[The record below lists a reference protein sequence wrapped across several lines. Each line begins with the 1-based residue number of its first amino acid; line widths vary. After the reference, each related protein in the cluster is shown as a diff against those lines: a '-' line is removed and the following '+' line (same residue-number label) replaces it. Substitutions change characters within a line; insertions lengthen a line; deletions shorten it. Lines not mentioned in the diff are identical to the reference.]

1 MSENEYDYLEQA
13 LPGFSKARL
22 IVKAAGDSIRPL
34 GFKGSKFD
42 FYRFAN
48 RFRLATSFRGLNLA
62 GFEEETTDGYGA
74 LTRVF
79 FSWSAFEAYTELA
92 DDPAPPYRTLFAHH
106 PRHHIKDLAKLC
118 RKEDPENKLGA
129 FLKEHS
135 QSAPQVIFLKKFQ
148 EGMDLAVLT
157 HAACIRHIFAHGR
170 LTAHPNGL
178 PAQNMTAICD
188 ALSGFIAEFI
198 RCDFQRR
205 VQLADAVTRDFG
217 GVLPES

>member
-1 MSENEYDYLEQA
+1 MAENEYDYLEHA

-48 RFRLATSFRGLNLA
+48 RFRLATSFQGMNLE
-62 GFEEETTDGYGA
+62 GFTSETRTGYSA

-79 FSWSAFEAYTELA
+79 FTWSAFEGYTELA
-92 DDPAPPYRTLFAHH
+92 DDQAPPYRILFAHH
-106 PRHHIKDLAKLC
+106 PRHHIRDLAKFC
-118 RKEDPENKLGA
+118 REQDPKNLLGE
-129 FLKEHS
+129 FLKEYS
-135 QSAPQVIFLKKFQ
+135 QSGYQVTFLEKFRD
-148 EGMDLAVLT
+148 GNDLAVLT

-178 PAQNMTAICD
+178 PAENMTAICD
-188 ALSGFIAEFI
+188 ALSGFIADFI
-198 RCDFQRR
+198 RSDFDRR
-205 VQLADAVTRDFG
+205 VQVAEAMSGFSEV
-217 GVLPES
+217 

>member
-1 MSENEYDYLEQA
+1 MAENEYDYLEQA

-48 RFRLATSFRGLNLA
+48 RFRLATSFRGMDLE
-62 GFEEETTDGYGA
+62 GFSPETTNGYGA

-79 FSWSAFEAYTELA
+79 LTWSAFEGYTELA
-92 DDPAPPYRTLFAHH
+92 DDQAPPYRTLLAHH

-118 RKEDPENKLGA
+118 RMQDPENKLGA
-129 FLKEHS
+129 FLTEHA
-135 QSAPQVIFLKKFQ
+135 QSAPQVIFLTKFQ

-178 PAQNMTAICD
+178 PAENMTTICN
-188 ALSGFIAEFI
+188 ALSGFITDFI
-198 RCDFQRR
+198 RSDFDRR
-205 VQLADAVTRDFG
+205 VKISKSTTYNTS
-217 GVLPES
+217 PYYSS

>member
-1 MSENEYDYLEQA
+1 MAENEYDYLEQA

-48 RFRLATSFRGLNLA
+48 RFRLATSFRGMALE
-62 GFEEETTDGYGA
+62 GFTPETADGYGA

-79 FSWSAFEAYTELA
+79 FTWSAFEGYTELA
-92 DDPAPPYRTLFAHH
+92 DDQAPPYRTLLAHH
-106 PRHHIKDLAKLC
+106 PRHHIRNLANLC
-118 RKEDPENKLGA
+118 REQDPENKLGE
-129 FLKEHS
+129 FLREHA
-135 QSAPQVIFLKKFQ
+135 QSAPQVIFLTKFQ

-178 PAQNMTAICD
+178 QAENMTTICD
-188 ALSGFIAEFI
+188 ALSGFITDFI
-198 RCDFQRR
+198 RSDFDRR
-205 VQLADAVTRDFG
+205 VKISKSTTYNTS
-217 GVLPES
+217 PYYSS